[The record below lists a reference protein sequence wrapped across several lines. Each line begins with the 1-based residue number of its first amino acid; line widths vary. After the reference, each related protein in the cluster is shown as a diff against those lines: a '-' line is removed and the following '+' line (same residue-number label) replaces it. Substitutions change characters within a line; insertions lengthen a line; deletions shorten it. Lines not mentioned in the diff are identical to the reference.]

1 MEDRWNTLL
10 IAEILDVHVGTQ
22 SGVVA
27 QIPSVVIGIVVDHN
41 RIGVPE
47 PIVTEGNVVWGHTE
61 EESVEPET
69 SRAAPGEPEDVT
81 ASDASGETTML
92 ERMIDRIVAVAASR
106 VMSNPVTVAIDVR
119 RIGMSGTIAER
130 RMVSVSVLFRLTL
143 DRVGTMRWHVATADR
158 ATGGAGSVPA
168 TGVTTATLRK
178 HGDRTDDHNPENTYV
193 LFHYCLQ
200 GKLSTL
206 NQSKGNREAI
216 GPI

>member
-119 RIGMSGTIAER
+119 RIGMSGTIAE
-130 RMVSVSVLFRLTL
+130 
-143 DRVGTMRWHVATADR
+143 
-158 ATGGAGSVPA
+158 
-168 TGVTTATLRK
+168 
-178 HGDRTDDHNPENTYV
+178 
-193 LFHYCLQ
+193 
-200 GKLSTL
+200 
-206 NQSKGNREAI
+206 
-216 GPI
+216 